1 MKYTWYSSVI
11 QKMCIKHNWYTLG
24 SNVEYNVMLDFVR
37 NNEPTNE
44 NIMDVAKNIWVHSN
58 ELEKSKIENAIVT
71 ECLLEIE

>member
-24 SNVEYNVMLDFVR
+24 SNAEYNVLLDFVR
-37 NNEPTNE
+37 NNEPTDE
-44 NIMDVAKNIWVHSN
+44 NIKDVVKNIWDHSN
-58 ELEKSKIENAIVT
+58 ELEKAKIENAIVT